1 MAAAVHSSL
10 VSQVLHA
17 LPRPL
22 LGLLDAW
29 SHRIALRRA
38 QQRQQKWQRRQA
50 APVPRPEPARYH
62 LKPWRD

>member
-1 MAAAVHSSL
+1 MLATVQPTLIGQLLRH
-10 VSQVLHA
+10 

-22 LGLLDAW
+22 LKALDAW

-38 QQRQQKWQRRQA
+38 EERQRKWAERKA
-50 APVPRPEPARYH
+50 ATAAAQPAMPYQ